1 MNKKLMPL
9 AIAGL
14 VVLIVIWD
22 LTVVISSGHVGVIH
36 RLGAVQD
43 LHLTEGFHLKI
54 PFIDT
59 VEEVDVRL
67 RKAENKAT
75 AASKDLQ
82 VVSTQVAVQY
92 SLTGA
97 TMPQTYQNVG
107 LRDEVERTAIDP
119 GITESVKAITAQYTA
134 EQLVTQRARV
144 KAKIQEAIAAFID
157 TTLEQK
163 GVFGAVELANV
174 AITDFE
180 FSAEFNRAIEEKV
193 RAEQEALKAQN
204 EKLRRVTQA
213 EAAFEERR
221 LAADA
226 EAYTVTVESEARA
239 DAIRREAE
247 ALKDNPDL
255 IQLRIAE
262 KWDGQLPQISGSGAV
277 PLLNMD
283 ALRGN

>member
-14 VVLIVIWD
+14 VVFDSD
-22 LTVVISSGHVGVIH
+22 LGPYGSYQQRPRWRDTPLRRGARAASHGRIPPEDPLH
-36 RLGAVQD
+36 RHRG
-43 LHLTEGFHLKI
+43 G
-54 PFIDT
+54 
-59 VEEVDVRL
+59 VDVRL

-144 KAKIQEAIAAFID
+144 KAKIQEAIANFID

-163 GVFGAVELANV
+163 GVIGAVELANV

-193 RAEQEALKAQN
+193 RARTGSAQGP
-204 EKLRRVTQA
+204 ER
-213 EAAFEERR
+213 EAAPRYPSR
-221 LAADA
+221 SCL
-226 EAYTVTVESEARA
+226 
-239 DAIRREAE
+239 
-247 ALKDNPDL
+247 
-255 IQLRIAE
+255 
-262 KWDGQLPQISGSGAV
+262 
-277 PLLNMD
+277 
-283 ALRGN
+283 

>member
-92 SLTGA
+92 SLTGS
-97 TMPQTYQNVG
+97 TMPQTYQNIG

-144 KAKIQEAIAAFID
+144 KAKIQEAIATFID

-277 PLLNMD
+277 PLLNID